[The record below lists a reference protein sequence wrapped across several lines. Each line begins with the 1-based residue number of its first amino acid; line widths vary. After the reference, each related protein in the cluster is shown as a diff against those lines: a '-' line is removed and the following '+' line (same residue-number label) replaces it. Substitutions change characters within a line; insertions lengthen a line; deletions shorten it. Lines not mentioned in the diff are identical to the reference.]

1 MKILSA
7 TGHRPNK
14 LGGYDTETKDGLVS
28 FAELVIME
36 WQPEK
41 IISGVALGW
50 DMAIATAAI
59 NCGIDLVCAVPFRDQ
74 WKRWT
79 SDDIKAYQEILK
91 KADQIVYV
99 DELEGYEC
107 SEVSIGKYHIEKMQL
122 RNKWMV
128 DNSDGILALWNAT
141 PGGTK
146 NCVDYAKTR
155 YDFPKDKIIYLWE
168 SWSNFKDSKVTHIKE
183 DVIVETKKELDVL
196 VVDVLDEIYQES
208 TAGYLSKDVSS
219 DDSETSGFG
228 DNLKDIGDAIADE
241 ILGVSDKKSDE
252 ILYPHQLNPDLPF
265 SPYNAVYNTGKFIHV
280 DEEYLAA
287 NLHWKPEFDYSQC
300 EWEPKRIADYRECK
314 RVYLDIET
322 LGLDASDPECRCIM
336 IGLKIEGNFLGNS
349 QISKKAFDMLS
360 AGFILEL
367 DEEKFGNANDAEKN
381 ILSGLFRVIKQLEP
395 DTIVTHN
402 GFNFDFTFIMKR
414 CEVLEIEH
422 PMTRITD
429 KERVITAASM
439 YGQPIRYFPVYW
451 TKPNGR
457 GKVYNDGSFPQLVD
471 TMHLA
476 GQHDKIFANMS
487 GYGLK
492 YLASYVGFRKEKRLE
507 LKAKEIKEYWE
518 SRDNDKKQLIRD
530 YLIFDLEDQQAVTNF
545 FLVSPYYQ
553 QMYFPLPLQEI
564 CVASPAR
571 KHNANLDKFYRKY
584 YDKTITLPD
593 GNRKFY
599 TRPEADEKVS
609 YEGAI
614 VDIIPGIYKN
624 FFKLDLASL
633 YPSIVLRFGL
643 MNSQKDPLGVFFKTM
658 ETLRALRFVYKDLG
672 GNEPENA
679 RTREAYNTLNYL
691 FSEIDLSTINKDDK
705 NIFKGID
712 NSLKVGINGG
722 YGFLGVGFYNFND
735 IMSAALVTAY
745 GRVII
750 TEIRKILSIY
760 SHEIECFTAETLV
773 LTDKGHFPINELIG
787 TTHKVVDGNGDW
799 SDVEFNAK
807 GIDKIW
813 EVTLKR
819 TREIITIRCNSRH
832 KWWIYP
838 RKQAS
843 LKNDRTP
850 HPVTTNNLLP
860 LLNKKWGNSSNIGVP
875 FVLPKKPSINDDYYN
890 GVVHGITYGDG
901 SRTNTNINRFYIQLV
916 GNKCELIE
924 YFNKSC
930 NISNVTFKN
939 GDRGD
944 DIYYRYT
951 CTKYDLKETPPLSVS
966 NSYLLGFFRGLLATD
981 GSTSTHKK
989 EKKGNNST
997 SISGIKS
1004 VCDFIEK
1011 IANRIGHHIVSNRLS
1026 SVAGSVHKAI
1036 NGKPVIQRFDNYEIT
1051 IDRSNLS
1058 EDDFLRS
1065 FHRNKFLDSLPIGS
1079 NTSYRNNDW
1088 IIIDVKETNDY
1099 EIVYGGTEPNTHRFV
1114 LSKGIVSGNTDTDGQ
1129 FSVPKQINE
1138 ISLEHQKSV
1147 KHPKTGELI
1156 YFGSEHGYDT
1166 VSLDYIWG
1174 VVQEKLPDDI
1184 KIDLELRCPE
1194 GILYA
1199 PAMKNYIF
1207 WEKPGDK
1214 PKLKGVF
1221 RKRNR
1226 SELQKE
1232 FPIEFIRLWGFEGK
1246 QQAFKFS
1253 NEWISKL
1260 TGFKCNSKNLLIS
1273 HTIID
1278 PKAKKL
1284 SGDEKR
1290 LNKLLIESGCG
1301 KIGETIVYYWGSRKT
1316 FSASGRS
1323 AGIKP
1328 FPIRRYPDN
1337 RCPDSDFPCDPVH
1350 VNKQPNV
1357 KEYVKQLETKV
1368 IPYSQAGQLN
1378 SLLDM
1383 GLVSKLMF
1391 TNRIGKADKK
1401 LSGAGMG
1408 EVGDTV
1414 SFYWGSIGSYSPTGK
1429 RSAKCDRFPVRV
1441 IINDDDSL
1449 TIDLQE
1455 IPPDIDKSLINL
1467 NFNVEW
1473 YLEDL
1478 LKIRDDILGVVDK

>member
-14 LGGYDTETKDGLVS
+14 LGGYDTETKDTLVT
-28 FAELVIME
+28 FAELVIMD

-50 DMAIATAAI
+50 DMAIAIAAI
-59 NCGIDLVCAVPFRDQ
+59 NCNVPLVCAVPFRDQ

-79 SDDIKAYQEILK
+79 SEDIKIYQEILK
-91 KADQIVYV
+91 KASEIIYV

-107 SEVSIGKYHIEKMQL
+107 SEVSVGKYHVEKMQL
-122 RNKWMV
+122 RNEWMV

-141 PGGTK
+141 AGGTK
-146 NCVDYAKTR
+146 NCVDYAKCR

-168 SWSNFKDSKVTHIKE
+168 SWSNFKNSKASHIKE
-183 DVIVETKKELDVL
+183 GETVKPGKKDLDII

-208 TAGYLSKDVSS
+208 TAGYLSRDVS
-219 DDSETSGFG
+219 DDGEASGFG

-241 ILGVSDKKSDE
+241 ILGLSSTKSDE
-252 ILYPHQLNPDLPF
+252 IVYPHQLNPDLPF

-287 NLHWKPEFDYSQC
+287 NLHWKPDFDYSQC

-349 QISKKAFDMLS
+349 QISKGVFDKLTP
-360 AGFILEL
+360 GYILEL
-367 DEEKFGNANDAEKN
+367 DEEKFETADNAEKR
-381 ILSGLFRVIKQLEP
+381 ILSGLFQVIEMLEP
-395 DTIVTHN
+395 DAIVTHN

-414 CEVLEIEH
+414 CEVLGIPH

-429 KERVITAASM
+429 KERIITAASM

-451 TKPNGR
+451 TKSNRQGR
-457 GKVYNDGSFPQLVD
+457 VYNDGSFPQLVD

-518 SRDNDKKQLIRD
+518 SGDTDKKQLIRD

-571 KHNANLDKFYRKY
+571 KHNANLDKFYRRY
-584 YDKTITLPD
+584 YDKTITLLD
-593 GNRKFY
+593 GTRKFY

-609 YEGAI
+609 YEGAL
-614 VDIIPGIYKN
+614 VDCIPGIYN
-624 FFKLDLASL
+624 YFFSLDVASL
-633 YPSIVLRFGL
+633 YPSLTL
-643 MNSQKDPLGVFFKTM
+643 MAALMSQSKDPLGVFLKTIL
-658 ETLRALRFVYKDLG
+658 TLRSLRYVYKDLG
-672 GNEPENA
+672 GDDPENC
-679 RTREAYNTLNYL
+679 RNRQAYKDFSYL
-691 FSEIDLSTINKDDK
+691 FSDIDMENIAAEDK
-705 NIFKGID
+705 KIFKGVD

-722 YGFLGVGFYNFND
+722 YGFEGVGFYNFND
-735 IMSAALVTAY
+735 IESAALITAY
-745 GRVII
+745 GRIMITKMRNVIETFSSVISIDTDGCKSSPKKI
-750 TEIRKILSIY
+750 TEIEPEL
-760 SHEIECFTAETLV
+760 LV
-773 LTDKGHFPINELIG
+773 STYCYPKDFKKKDSSGN
-787 TTHKVVDGNGDW
+787 KVLLEGQVIPVDDGNGFVNPEW
-799 SDVEFNAK
+799 
-807 GIDKIW
+807 IW
-813 EVTLKR
+813 
-819 TREIITIRCNSRH
+819 
-832 KWWIYP
+832 
-838 RKQAS
+838 QA
-843 LKNDRTP
+843 TQA
-850 HPVTTNNLLP
+850 
-860 LLNKKWGNSSNIGVP
+860 
-875 FVLPKKPSINDDYYN
+875 VLP
-890 GVVHGITYGDG
+890 
-901 SRTNTNINRFYIQLV
+901 
-916 GNKCELIE
+916 E
-924 YFNKSC
+924 
-930 NISNVTFKN
+930 
-939 GDRGD
+939 
-944 DIYYRYT
+944 
-951 CTKYDLKETPPLSVS
+951 
-966 NSYLLGFFRGLLATD
+966 
-981 GSTSTHKK
+981 
-989 EKKGNNST
+989 
-997 SISGIKS
+997 
-1004 VCDFIEK
+1004 
-1011 IANRIGHHIVSNRLS
+1011 
-1026 SVAGSVHKAI
+1026 
-1036 NGKPVIQRFDNYEIT
+1036 
-1051 IDRSNLS
+1051 
-1058 EDDFLRS
+1058 
-1065 FHRNKFLDSLPIGS
+1065 
-1079 NTSYRNNDW
+1079 
-1088 IIIDVKETNDY
+1088 
-1099 EIVYGGTEPNTHRFV
+1099 
-1114 LSKGIVSGNTDTDGQ
+1114 GIV
-1129 FSVPKQINE
+1129 
-1138 ISLEHQKSV
+1138 
-1147 KHPKTGELI
+1147 
-1156 YFGSEHGYDT
+1156 
-1166 VSLDYIWG
+1166 
-1174 VVQEKLPDDI
+1174 
-1184 KIDLELRCPE
+1184 IDLEQNCPK
-1194 GILYA
+1194 GVVYA
-1199 PAMKNYIF
+1199 PAMKNYVF

-1246 QQAFKFS
+1246 QQASKFG

-1260 TGFKCNSKNLLIS
+1260 SGFKCTSKNLLIT

-1278 PKAKKL
+1278 PKTKKL
-1284 SGDEKR
+1284 PGDEKR

-1301 KIGETIVYYWGSRKT
+1301 EIGETIVYYWGSRKT

-1337 RCPDSDFPCDPVH
+1337 RCPDSDFPCELSY

-1357 KEYVKQLETKV
+1357 KEYVKQLESKV
-1368 IPYSQAGQLN
+1368 IPYSSRNELN

-1429 RSAKCDRFPVRV
+1429 LSTKCDRFPVRV

-1467 NFNVEW
+1467 NFNVAW

-1478 LKIRDDILGVVDK
+1478 LKIRDDILDVVDK